1 MIMRTNPLQKSIL
14 TLGAAM
20 LLFGSSQAFAGP
32 KEIAAINAKLAGFGV
47 TIQTASSAQL
57 VQAVKD
63 AIVDPANNKLSDAVI
78 AAEALKGAVTSAA
91 TISADL
97 GTALADLGFISN
109 LGDKAKFLGAAA
121 VATSTGTGANSDRV
135 VAFAAPF
142 VNSDAEA
149 VAAAKAAVKSGSA
162 VGAIFG
168 GRALDADVDTDAE
181 RIALAN
187 AGLSDKKIAK
197 LGAQEIARRV
207 GDTVDNAAAFATSLS
222 ALQLKQ
228 ITKIAPGVAAS
239 NPTQG
244 DEIMDSLL
252 STVSTQATAAK
263 SASKLAGGL
272 ALTAATEEAQKIVAE
287 IGERITSGLI
297 KMKSLNG
304 IAKAAVKS
312 LVKKPT
318 ATGADPI
325 ADSAVNV
332 RDEIG
337 ELGAY
342 LVNAILAHPDF
353 SSTKK
358 ATKIV
363 TNLLKTIVKTA
374 KIKTIASFQ
383 SSVAPDVAGS
393 VAQTIF
399 SYNQATPLATGV
411 FDAIKNTLI
420 NPKTGKKIGG
430 KSLAAAITG
439 ALTEGINNTGGTKY
453 EDGTLVG
460 QGDITE
466 PETDT
471 RNG

>member
-1 MIMRTNPLQKSIL
+1 
-14 TLGAAM
+14 
-20 LLFGSSQAFAGP
+20 
-32 KEIAAINAKLAGFGV
+32 
-47 TIQTASSAQL
+47 
-57 VQAVKD
+57 
-63 AIVDPANNKLSDAVI
+63 
-78 AAEALKGAVTSAA
+78 
-91 TISADL
+91 
-97 GTALADLGFISN
+97 
-109 LGDKAKFLGAAA
+109 
-121 VATSTGTGANSDRV
+121 
-135 VAFAAPF
+135 
-142 VNSDAEA
+142 
-149 VAAAKAAVKSGSA
+149 
-162 VGAIFG
+162 
-168 GRALDADVDTDAE
+168 
-181 RIALAN
+181 
-187 AGLSDKKIAK
+187 LSDKKIAK